1 MGGVPVDAPFPAVD
15 RRCPFYYN
23 ASGEEGGALHPVRQ
37 YLTTAVGLVAALLL
51 AYGCTPTLSAVTLPA
66 TAVNWGTMVYQS
78 IENAQILIRVH
89 EDLTKESLREIRDV
103 AVFMGKESRVEPYGR
118 IGDIEAV
125 VGDNLAIQLAR
136 GGFRI
141 YDADDIRKIPVR
153 HHVGGDYYRGEMLRT
168 CEALGAQAMISG
180 HVVAGRVGL
189 GVLGIGRP
197 RTVVN
202 GVSLTVTEIRTIRT
216 LMTID
221 IQYKIG
227 QRPHIVAEGLAMII
241 KAKLDDPDSD
251 IQALFGKKGDN
262 GPGSPAGGPD
272 HSGAPLSLSD
282 NVP

>member
-1 MGGVPVDAPFPAVD
+1 L
-15 RRCPFYYN
+15 N
-23 ASGEEGGALHPVRQ
+23 PVRQ
-37 YLTTAVGLVAALLL
+37 YLAAAVGLISVLLL
-51 AYGCTPTLSAVTLPA
+51 AYGCASTLSAVTLPA

-89 EDLTKESLREIRDV
+89 EDLTEESLREIRDV

-125 VGDNLAIQLAR
+125 VGDNLAIQLGR
-136 GGFRI
+136 EGFRI
-141 YDADDIRKIPVR
+141 YDADDIRKVSVR
-153 HHVGGDYYRGEMLRT
+153 PHVGGDYYRGEMLRT
-168 CEALGAQAMISG
+168 CETLGAQAMISG

-202 GVSLTVTEIRTIRT
+202 SVSLKVTEIRTIRT

-221 IQYKIG
+221 IQYRVG
-227 QRPHIVAEGLAMII
+227 QKPHIVAEGLAMII
-241 KAKLDDPDSD
+241 KAKMDDPDSD
-251 IQALFGKKGDN
+251 IQALFRKKGDN
-262 GPGSPAGGPD
+262 GPGNPTGKSD
-272 HSGAPLSLSD
+272 HSKAPLSLSG